1 MEPAAV
7 LAIGLDPAASR
18 EVKRHAGWFIALGVV
33 LIGLGV
39 IALGAAGFVT
49 LASVLLF
56 GWLLVIAGIMQGVH
70 AVRVRRWGGFT
81 RHLLG
86 GVLSLVVGLLMLAN
100 PAASERSLALVMAT
114 FFTIAGIV
122 RLAAARSSGFPGHPY
137 AMTSDAV
144 AIFLGVVIGI
154 GWPVSGAWTIGT
166 FVTIA
171 LIFDGWSLV
180 MAGVA
185 AYERGQRAKGH
196 LRLVRSTTAT
206 AH

>member
-1 MEPAAV
+1 VRRRIRRQWVSFVAFGVA
-7 LAIGLDPAASR
+7 LIALG
-18 EVKRHAGWFIALGVV
+18 FIALGAIGFAMSASALVV
-33 LIGLGV
+33 GGFLVLAGLME
-39 IALGAAGFVT
+39 T
-49 LASVLLF
+49 TEASRL
-56 GWLLVIAGIMQGVH
+56 
-70 AVRVRRWGGFT
+70 RSWGGFT
-81 RHLLG
+81 RLLLA

-122 RLAAARSSGFPGHPY
+122 RLAAARSSGFPGRAY

-144 AIFLGVVIGI
+144 TVLLGVVIGI

-166 FVTIA
+166 FVAID

-180 MAGVA
+180 MAGVV
-185 AYERGQRAKGH
+185 AYERTHRARRH
-196 LRLVRSTTAT
+196 LRLVRSTPAT